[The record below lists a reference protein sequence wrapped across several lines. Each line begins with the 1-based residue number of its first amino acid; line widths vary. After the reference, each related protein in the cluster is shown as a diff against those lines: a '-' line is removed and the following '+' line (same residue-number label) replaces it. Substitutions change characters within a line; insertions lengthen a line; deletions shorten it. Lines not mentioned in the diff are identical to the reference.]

1 MDHSISPALQ
11 AQIDASDFICGS
23 DECGLGSWAGP
34 LSVCAAVAPRG
45 WTWPG
50 VTDSKKLTA
59 AARERVYPDLVGRLT
74 HCLIQIDPE
83 EFDAKGAGP
92 VLIEAHARA
101 ITGAVKAHQEKGHR
115 DTPFCIV
122 DGIRPVMWATPLPK
136 ADLLIPAVSAAS
148 IIAKVSHDRI
158 MKDLDRVW
166 PGYGFSKN
174 AGYGT
179 PAHRAALDQIGVSK
193 AHRRSYSPMSG
204 MVSCGSDIFAMLCGL
219 E

>member
-1 MDHSISPALQ
+1 
-11 AQIDASDFICGS
+11 
-23 DECGLGSWAGP
+23 
-34 LSVCAAVAPRG
+34 VVPRG

-50 VTDSKKLTA
+50 VTDSKKLSR
-59 AARERVYPDLVGRLT
+59 AARERVYPQ
-74 HCLIQIDPE
+74 LIGQVTYCVVHIGPQ

-92 VLIEAHARA
+92 ILLEAHTRA
-101 ITGAVKAHQEKGHR
+101 ITGALRAHQKNGHQ
-115 DTPFCIV
+115 DTPLCII
-122 DGIRPVMWATPLPK
+122 DGVQPVLEALALPK

-148 IIAKVSHDRI
+148 IIAKVKHDWA
-158 MKDLDRVW
+158 MDELDRRH

-179 PAHRAALDQIGVSK
+179 AAHREALKQLGVSE

-204 MVSCGSDIFAMLCGL
+204 MVSSGEDVFAILCGL

>member
-1 MDHSISPALQ
+1 MDHSIPPALR
-11 AQIDASDFICGS
+11 AQIDAADFICGS

-34 LSVCAAVAPRG
+34 LSVCAAVVPRG

-50 VTDSKKLTA
+50 VTDSKKLTRQ
-59 AARERVYPDLVGRLT
+59 ARERVYPQ
-74 HCLIQIDPE
+74 LIGQITYSVVHVSPQ

-92 VLIEAHARA
+92 ILIEAHARA
-101 ITGAVKAHQEKGHR
+101 ISGALKAHQGKGHR
-115 DTPFCIV
+115 DTPLCII
-122 DGIRPVMWATPLPK
+122 DGLRPVLAATPLPK

-148 IIAKVSHDRI
+148 IIAKVRHDWA
-158 MKDLDRVW
+158 MDELDRQL

-179 PAHRAALDQIGVSK
+179 PQHRAALAQLGVSK
-193 AHRRSYSPMSG
+193 AHRRSYQPMSG
-204 MVSCGSDIFAMLCGL
+204 MVSSGDDVFTMLCGL